1 LTHGWRNLSEKKM
14 SERQPK
20 QLDFEDE
27 LRRHARAIPF
37 VPFEIVTAS
46 GDRYEVQESLQL
58 AMGNSAVVLVLPKT
72 GIQVV
77 RKNQITAIHVHEP
90 V

>member
-1 LTHGWRNLSEKKM
+1 M
-14 SERQPK
+14 PERQPE
-20 QLDFEDE
+20 QIDFEEE
-27 LRRHARAIPF
+27 LRRYSRATPF

-46 GDRYEVQESLQL
+46 GDHYEVQESLQL